1 MYKFKRT
8 ANNKALERLGY
19 NQGQKVC
26 IYDSQQVVRAGQK
39 YWTLYY
45 KVYNINTK
53 KMEWVDSF
61 YFSK

>member
-8 ANNKALERLGY
+8 ANNEELEKLGY
-19 NQGQKVC
+19 NKGQKVC
-26 IYDSQQVVRAGQK
+26 IYDSQQVVRSGRR

-53 KMEWVDSF
+53 QMEWVDSF

>member
-8 ANNKALERLGY
+8 VNNEALEGLGY
-19 NQGQKVC
+19 SRGQKVC
-26 IYDSQQVVRAGQK
+26 IYDSQQVVRSRCR

-61 YFSK
+61 YFSE

>member
-8 ANNKALERLGY
+8 ANNSALEQLGY
-19 NQGQKVC
+19 TKGQKVC
-26 IYDSQQVVRAGQK
+26 VYDSQKVISTGQK
-39 YWTLYY
+39 YWALYY